1 MEKIGIEKISNGY
14 IVYGVD
20 YKTYRETLAL
30 AEKEFQVEGQNVV
43 KSLKQEELEKFSEK
57 K

>member
-20 YKTYRETLAL
+20 YKTYRENLKD
-30 AEKEFQVEGQNVV
+30 AETEFQLEGKNLVTAV
-43 KSLKQEELEKFSEK
+43 KNAENESD
-57 K
+57 